1 MRKKN
6 RSSYKPIYKPS
17 IYAGIPMGEEVCMI
31 SAKTAEDLIRQVEQ
45 MITDGEILEEYLENP
60 QDEVRGYPVG
70 TKPRFIIL

>member
-1 MRKKN
+1 
-6 RSSYKPIYKPS
+6 
-17 IYAGIPMGEEVCMI
+17 MGEEVCMI